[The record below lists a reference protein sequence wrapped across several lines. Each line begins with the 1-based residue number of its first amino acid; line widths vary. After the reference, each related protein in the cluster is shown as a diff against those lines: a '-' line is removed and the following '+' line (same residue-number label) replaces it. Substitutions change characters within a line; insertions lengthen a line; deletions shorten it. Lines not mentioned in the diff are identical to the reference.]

1 MVSLKQ
7 WLINA
12 REGATAQST
21 LPSILAVVMAIGAPG
36 FNIWLA
42 ILAVLGVKCAHL
54 AMNLIDDLF
63 DYKADMLSDRLGA
76 IRQGFKAYTAKY
88 PYLTD
93 GSVTVR
99 GLKLAIAAFGA
110 VAFACGAVIVYFR
123 TLWGGFI
130 GPDGSVWMIFCVGL
144 TAFLGVFYSAPP
156 IKFCYWGAGEA
167 VTGIIFGPLLM
178 IGMSYACAGTL
189 TPEIGILSIPV
200 GLLVMNILYTH
211 SFIDESGD
219 KASGKYTLAGL
230 IRSKGGKLAVSIV
243 LNFLPFLIVVVAVAL
258 GRVHP
263 AYLAVFI
270 ALPRAIWLI
279 RSLLA
284 FTRGEELET
293 SKFLGP
299 MGNWDAIKAAGLSW
313 YLSRWFTARNLLT
326 LYCILIALVRIVLL
340 LV

>member
-7 WLINA
+7 WLVNA

-21 LPSILAVVMAIGAPG
+21 LPSLLALVMAIGAPG
-36 FNIWLA
+36 FNVWLA
-42 ILAVLGVKCAHL
+42 LLAVLGVKCAHL

-63 DYKADMLSDRLGA
+63 DYKADMLSDRIGA
-76 IRQGFKAYTAKY
+76 VRQGFKAYTAKY

-93 GSVTVR
+93 GSVSVG
-99 GLKLAIAAFGA
+99 GLKRAIAAFGA
-110 VAFACGAVIVYFR
+110 VAALCGAVIFGFR
-123 TLWGGFI
+123 TAFGGLF
-130 GPDGSVWMIFCVGL
+130 GADGSVWMAVCVAL

-156 IKFCYWGAGEA
+156 IRFCYWGAGEA

-189 TPEIGILSIPV
+189 IPEIGILSVPV

-211 SFIDESGD
+211 SVIDEAGD

-230 IRSKGGKLAVSIV
+230 IPSRGGKLAVSV
-243 LNFLPFLIVVVAVAL
+243 LLNFLPFVIVVVMVAL

-263 AYLAVFI
+263 AYLAVLL
-270 ALPRAIWLI
+270 AAPRALWLV
-279 RSLLA
+279 RSLIA
-284 FTRGEELET
+284 FGRGEELDV

-299 MGNWDAIKAAGLSW
+299 MGNWEAIRSAGLSW

-326 LYCILIALVRIVLL
+326 LYCILIALVRVVLL